1 MAEFDMDAYL
11 RRRPFN
17 PNSTDRLQ
25 GLEEASQAKIKA
37 LTQYSQERQA
47 QNLANKDSWSNKVGI
62 DSNSFEGKA
71 INLAASL
78 VSGASRDLGNVVAL
92 TPNALAYGDEAML
105 SQAHFDAGTRLSQGV
120 ATPEDMTLL
129 NSKLAP
135 VSQRDHPLVRE
146 QAQRMADANPDAPT
160 VLDVLTRTGALRA
173 GAKAVVEKFD
183 NKQIVHQGNREKLT
197 TALTDGFT
205 PAWDQTKDGWESLK
219 KGEDGKGLSDIV
231 QGLGSLLYT
240 AGEAAIN
247 HPSASAEYV
256 FENLPQLAV
265 GLLGKAGK
273 ATMSASNAGY
283 GADLYRQGIAN
294 YQKENDGAFPP
305 EDVRQKMAA
314 NAAGAVLMEQAG
326 DVVGLG
332 LMKAGGKAGT
342 DAVRTGFKESLK
354 NTTRATMGGVASES
368 VTEGVQTHL
377 EGEATLKAA
386 SAKDIYVGATIGGIA
401 GGGLSGGGRAVAELV
416 GATPEK
422 AAKRAEDQAA
432 TETFIEH
439 AKTNNADFYLD
450 EKSKDYN
457 PPKGVAVLFANSQA
471 ADTTPETKQQN
482 VERAHDIIAGLESKR
497 QDLQNQLDQ
506 MTPEGIQARIDGYKE
521 RLDTAPPELASRI
534 QDTVNNLQEGLT
546 NFDPKSIDQ
555 KEVKSLKTQLA
566 SLDRQIGE
574 STKLRDEMAVL
585 NAPKEAD
592 IEAAVETADKVV
604 DTSTPE
610 IDGAAKGAVAHV
622 VSLAMSHPDSFSD
635 DHLNR
640 LVSNQSNGLSAQ
652 QRTYLRSVSE
662 SRIAD
667 NAMKT
672 LGIVENEVMKG
683 DPSKNQLGIADYK
696 QRMDAAV
703 KSRDEEK
710 AATALHMLSK
720 FADAH
725 QQKLDTFLPLFNK
738 VGKRGSF
745 NVVPTKQGWQLAPTQ
760 DVSLAGQQANRKL
773 GGLTISAKSSKL
785 IGNLRAESGALNASR
800 AQLKAVYDLRFTPQK
815 QQTPVPPVAQTTL
828 NQSGSSEA
836 VNSVNPSTAQAAP
849 EQTAV
854 EPVVIESNTASNQ
867 FNVDSTVDSQAPST
881 KARKPRQ
888 RIEPKDYQNIVGAL
902 LQVTGG
908 EGISSKVARDLLG
921 DKTKELKS
929 IRPAVRANGWQDVG
943 QLIEYLREA
952 GYTQLNTEADLVAML
967 QDHMN
972 GIPGRTAA
980 QVEEEA
986 ALSEER
992 KAKEEERSF
1001 RKAVNQEAKEKGIKT
1016 ARGKRTIEQVLAD
1029 LQHWEEQR
1037 SAMEAAEEREAIL
1050 AEAAFAEAV
1059 AAGLTEAEAMQQLAD
1074 IVGYTQEEIENA
1086 DHTESRK
1093 TEEVSTQV
1101 SQGEAQADR
1110 GGREDD
1116 RQAEAGENA
1125 DRESGKLSVFQEVA
1139 DTAGK
1144 KFSEV
1149 FKSIN
1154 LIAHN
1159 LVQKAGKEG
1168 STQRPLVAARDF
1180 LSGWLDGSID
1190 DKALA
1195 TFIGAEPIGV
1205 QQTFLNHFKVTAKQ
1219 WLPVI
1224 TKNLVQG
1231 QVVVGKE
1238 YKKAIKNANQIRDPK
1253 ARKDELARIEKDFE
1267 GKKPG
1272 QIQFNPDL
1280 KYTNPIQYLISL
1292 DENDKANTEENI
1304 KTAIAAAAFMY
1315 VAENAKAPQMSSP
1328 ESVKAMF
1335 GLGEYDTIG
1344 DKLLN
1349 TVAPLGNP
1357 EKTVIIS
1364 MGQRVTQALG
1374 LAAKNEATQDF
1385 LARLEADLGAH
1396 VMKLLVDQ
1404 KVMQRTVVP
1413 RTVISDGLKHLEKHD
1428 ASKQGS
1434 MAFLRMVRSPGKK
1447 LKDRKLN
1454 PVAEAIS
1461 SNAVGTK
1468 GILGKLF
1475 GVEAQVKEPSWEP
1488 IKVSQT
1494 TTANTDQ
1501 AIPDELKKIV
1511 VHENSVANYVRE
1523 DVWTLLQG
1531 LGEEAFLE
1539 MAGYIEIDESAMH
1552 KFSIQSVEVSNEAL
1566 IRELSAAVS
1575 YFSSLENSVDE
1586 GGSPLKLKQPLYLAH
1601 SIWKQQR
1608 VGIDGV
1614 INPQSSK
1621 IHRWMLTRKD
1631 WKTDVSSTDL
1641 DSFMLRVAEGLGVKT
1656 DKQDNSRSLT
1666 AAKELFNTESK
1677 DSNTQKR
1684 AVILQAAVDALIASR
1699 QPGAEMSAA
1708 QQKAIV
1714 VGVKAG
1720 GEKMHSMDALIAMAN
1735 YQEAKTNSEGKS
1747 FTFEVQMMGEVDGV
1761 TNGPM
1766 LSHLALGAAAD
1777 ATTLLNR
1784 LNKGGFFQE
1793 GSGFQNYNV
1802 WRGTGTNTD
1811 LYESTISAVIANI
1824 TKQTDKM
1831 ATFAWIEKITGTL
1844 YNKDTQKVE
1853 KAGRNIIKK
1862 PLTAML
1868 FGSSVKGAVASMFRE
1883 FIDTSYAGFEKI
1895 AKMEEKNPGDRQKE
1909 LNAYADN
1916 LNDLLQEA
1924 EILTEPIPYNSVEE
1938 FLANFEFSESQEKAL
1953 EEVFNK
1959 NLGEA
1964 VKKTMKREFSAF
1976 LDIRDTINT
1985 TANATFSLYDAA
1997 YQGIRQNVIK
2007 ELIASGAIKA
2017 GSKKIDGKMVENA
2030 GDALHDLTADQ
2041 EKLIE
2046 DRIAKLNPEVL
2057 TYMAKQSQNSEGAG
2071 LHISKSSRKLSQ
2083 EGMYQNTSRF
2093 GTALPDTVDEK
2104 GNTTAGGFQ
2113 LANAAYQRIR
2123 EMPGVAMVPMMIH
2136 SLDSAI
2142 SHMAL
2147 MGRQVLNVHDAHGTG
2162 LKGFIETAHALN
2174 KATWKAVL
2182 HYSPAAEMRDAFKNT
2197 LMGMDTLLQSKE
2209 NTEAVIQELRNR
2221 LTKMANDQAEGIDG
2235 EKVPM
2240 PLHQVL
2246 ISVAGDMY
2254 NTSYKSDKTKYETMA
2269 QLQYVDQYA
2278 LEGGQ
2283 YEVTDADR
2291 AEAQALLGGMG
2302 KNTVPHSVWNA
2313 IDRINEVV
2321 LGVKT
2326 NTANSPYGEL
2336 GKSSV
2341 DSDMDLVH
2349 VFEDQPL
2356 QKPGDVAKLIMGKL
2370 SRANQVVLR
2379 KAMKLVGDGFP
2390 IQMISSRT
2398 QDGAMGKQFNARGW
2412 FAYNGEKHAVYVLSP
2427 EFKASGLTPDL
2438 LVHELLHAA
2447 LAKTINHPNTKEAKE
2462 LVKSLESLVGKV
2474 QEHLDANP
2482 ELKAKYGFKLDVHEL
2497 VSWGMSD
2504 AGFQQ
2509 DVLAQV
2515 PMTKAKVTHK
2525 AMSVMMAFIKA
2536 VSKFIGLPMT
2546 VKNAEGQLVDNG
2558 LASLI
2563 QDVAGLFEQAQNPE
2577 NGKAA
2582 EAQSFAM
2589 EAIQNLSTVEVY
2601 EALDDQT
2608 ISLTFDEHLRGLLS
2622 GIVTKLHGPF
2632 GTFKAL
2638 VESKQ
2643 ASTPKELWDQAKD
2656 KGAAPFGS
2664 AALAA
2669 GIPMNDQVA
2678 FVLEQVEAS
2687 VQGALEA
2694 NTGTAHDVYVE
2705 LNKLYQE
2712 AKAKLE
2718 NSTSLSPALR
2728 DFLFKMDMGQGGR
2741 SRHLA
2746 RFAALGLAHPEVN
2759 AALKM
2764 GTDRSPLATSG
2775 SFAHRL
2781 ESLFQKVLEWFNG
2794 KLTHTFA
2801 GQAADEKLN
2810 ALVKQLVEIEAKRKE
2825 PMLQKASV
2833 LDFVENSMKQG
2844 AANLKSKVEKA
2855 SQSKWVRDRK
2865 NSIVRTA
2872 GAVVSTVA
2880 GDRVEA
2886 VMNHIQEVR
2895 DRQMNKGFGLAM
2907 GMVNE
2912 IRGMND
2918 GNKMFHRL
2926 IREAKLREGIRE
2938 DLITHTGNVSLES
2951 FANKGKD
2958 LAQEDKHAIT
2968 AGLLR
2973 TDISALL
2980 AHHSMEEVSALLSSP
2995 AALSQEIKRLEGQL
3009 APFRKARGFYERYA
3023 KNLAYKMVKGQV
3035 KGHHLLM
3042 NASNIAHLFGTGNES
3057 YVTASDAAAA
3067 TPIID
3072 QLVSLYA
3079 FQYTEDKHK
3088 DALGR
3093 LLASE
3098 GARTDG
3104 NGVEMVLKLHKSLQ
3118 EQSKERLFEGSEA
3131 LMMKGY
3137 VPEIYDPKK
3146 EVVVATEKEGAKLE
3160 AQGYIKGKRVS
3171 SDPLD
3176 PDKNTERFVYKRDGG
3191 GLRPW
3196 LSAIFSYTG
3205 ETAKGSRSKTD
3216 NVQNLNEWKANKQDI
3231 RRMTTN
3237 KRAAIQREFRYD
3249 PNYDP
3254 SKVEENYAAPI
3265 LNPQGEV
3272 TDYRY
3277 LMQEENKDDL
3287 LNRDSRFDKVLG
3299 FFAGNIYDKE
3309 STKESNRKAVEALR
3323 EQYLADFA
3331 TRSVSYRQV
3340 GPDSEDMELQ
3350 DIYRMLPEDTKQAI
3364 KEIWGTEY
3372 MMVRS
3377 DLMDINFGYR
3387 KTSVTDAFHK
3397 ERKNA
3402 LDAMFVGLMTHVMG
3416 EKAEYNLRRAED
3428 IWQEIVAEAKEILV
3442 IKNLSTLL
3450 GNIGSNISLLYWHG
3464 VPIRDM
3470 ARYHRIAL
3478 KGVSNYRQDS
3488 AALIELETQ
3497 LAAGYIKSSRQE
3509 MEREIIRLKDALEHN
3524 PVKELIDAGLMPSI
3538 VEDVSPDDDMY
3549 SYKSRLV
3556 HYVDDHSSKLNKH
3569 VLSAA
3574 KTVYMAKDT
3583 QMYKALRHA
3592 TQLSDF
3598 VARYALY
3605 AHKMSRKDNP
3615 MSKDEAL
3622 QLASDSFV
3630 NYDLPSHR
3638 KLQYMNDMG
3647 FVMFT
3652 KYYLRIQKV
3661 IAHLYA
3667 ENPGRAL
3674 ALLVTDHFFSSAPML
3689 TDSGFTHKLGNNPF
3703 SLGALEY
3710 PGVLD
3715 ELATIK
3721 LVK

>member
-1 MAEFDMDAYL
+1 MAGFDLDTYFKNRTGGLGADKIQAL
-11 RRRPFN
+11 R
-17 PNSTDRLQ
+17 
-25 GLEEASQAKIKA
+25 EASQKKTES
-37 LTQYSQERQA
+37 LQEYA
-47 QNLANKDSWSNKVGI
+47 QQKVSDNAANKGSWLSQSDFTTDSI
-62 DSNSFEGKA
+62 QGKA

-78 VSGASRDLGNVVAL
+78 VSGTARVGGQLASLPANLGAVSDELSLDDGDHQAYNRYL
-92 TPNALAYGDEAML
+92 TGK
-105 SQAHFDAGTRLSQGV
+105 
-120 ATPEDMTLL
+120 ATADDMARL
-129 NSKLAP
+129 NSKKAMYAANDRP
-135 VSQRDHPLVRE
+135 EDKARA
-146 QAQRMADANPDAPT
+146 QAQADASPDAPT
-160 VLDVLTRTGALRA
+160 VMQMFNRAQTLREIGQDVT
-173 GAKAVVEKFD
+173 KKF
-183 NKQIVHQGNREKLT
+183 NLEHLVSNERRQGLQKDLEGN
-197 TALTDGFT
+197 FQSN
-205 PAWDQTKDGWESLK
+205 WDQAKQGWESLK
-219 KGEDGKGLSDIV
+219 KGEDGQGWMDIASGV
-231 QGLGSLLYT
+231 GKLIYN
-240 AGEAAIN
+240 AGEAAVRN
-247 HPSASAEYV
+247 PGAASEYIV
-256 FENLPQLAV
+256 ENLPQLAV
-265 GLLGKAGK
+265 GLVGKAGK
-273 ATMSASNAGY
+273 VALTSSNVGY
-283 GADLYRQGIAN
+283 GADLYQQGIENYRKAN
-294 YQKENDGAFPP
+294 NGQLPSAE
-305 EDVRQKMAA
+305 ERQHMAI
-314 NAAGAVLMEQAG
+314 NAAGAILAEQAG
-326 DVVGLG
+326 DMLSLG
-332 LMKAGGKAGT
+332 LMKTAGKAGA
-342 DAVRTGFKESLK
+342 DSLRTGFKESIKNSLK
-354 NTTRATMGGVASES
+354 ATTEGAVGEA
-368 VTEGVQTHL
+368 VTEGAQTYM
-377 EGEATLKAA
+377 EGEATGKPA

-401 GGGLSGGGRAVAELV
+401 GAGLSGGGRAVAELA

-457 PPKGVAVLFANSQA
+457 PAKGVAVLFSNSQA
-471 ADTTPETKQQN
+471 ADTTPEAKQQN

-506 MTPEGIQARIDGYKE
+506 MTPEGIQARIDGYKA

-534 QDTVNNLQEGLT
+534 QGTVDMLQEELT
-546 NFDPKSIDQ
+546 NFDPKSVDQ
-555 KEVKSLKTQLA
+555 KAVKSLTAQLG

-574 STKLRDEMAVL
+574 STKLRDELEVF
-585 NAPKEAD
+585 NSPKEAD
-592 IEAAVETADKVV
+592 IEAAVETADKAV
-604 DTSTPE
+604 DVSTPE
-610 IDGAAKGAVAHV
+610 SDDAAKGAVAHV
-622 VSLAMSHPDSFSD
+622 VSLAMNHPDSFSD

-662 SRIAD
+662 SRIAE

-696 QRMDAAV
+696 QRMAAAI

-710 AATALHMLSK
+710 AATALHMLGK

-738 VGKRGSF
+738 AGKRGSF
-745 NVVPTKQGWQLAPTQ
+745 NVVPTKQGWQLADTQ

-773 GGLTISAKSSKL
+773 GGLTISAKTSKL
-785 IGNLRAESGALNASR
+785 IGKLQAESAALNASR

-815 QQTPVPPVAQTTL
+815 QQQASVPPVAQTAV
-828 NQSGSSEA
+828 NQVSSTEG
-836 VNSVNPSTAQAAP
+836 VNSVNPSKAQAAP

-854 EPVVIESNTASNQ
+854 EPVVSESNTASNQ
-867 FNVDSTVDSQAPST
+867 STVDSIVDSQAAS
-881 KARKPRQ
+881 
-888 RIEPKDYQNIVGAL
+888 
-902 LQVTGG
+902 
-908 EGISSKVARDLLG
+908 
-921 DKTKELKS
+921 
-929 IRPAVRANGWQDVG
+929 
-943 QLIEYLREA
+943 
-952 GYTQLNTEADLVAML
+952 TEA
-967 QDHMN
+967 
-972 GIPGRTAA
+972 
-980 QVEEEA
+980 
-986 ALSEER
+986 
-992 KAKEEERSF
+992 
-1001 RKAVNQEAKEKGIKT
+1001 KT
-1016 ARGKRTIEQVLAD
+1016 E
-1029 LQHWEEQR
+1029 
-1037 SAMEAAEEREAIL
+1037 
-1050 AEAAFAEAV
+1050 
-1059 AAGLTEAEAMQQLAD
+1059 EAEAP
-1074 IVGYTQEEIENA
+1074 
-1086 DHTESRK
+1086 
-1093 TEEVSTQV
+1093 VS
-1101 SQGEAQADR
+1101 
-1110 GGREDD
+1110 
-1116 RQAEAGENA
+1116 
-1125 DRESGKLSVFQEVA
+1125 RESGKLSVFKEVA
-1139 DTAGK
+1139 ETAGK

-1154 LIAHN
+1154 LVAHN
-1159 LVQKAGKEG
+1159 LVQKPGKEG
-1168 STQRPLVAARDF
+1168 GTQRPLVAAKDF

-1190 DKALA
+1190 GKALA
-1195 TFIGAEPIGV
+1195 TFIGAGPIGV
-1205 QQTFLNHFKVTAKQ
+1205 QQTFLDHFKATAKQ

-1231 QVVVGKE
+1231 QVVAGKE
-1238 YKKAIKNANQIRDPK
+1238 YKKAIKEANQIRDPK
-1253 ARKDELARIEKDFE
+1253 ARKVELARIEKEFE

-1272 QIQFNPDL
+1272 QVTFNPEL
-1280 KYTNPIQYLISL
+1280 QYTNPIQYLISL
-1292 DENDKANTEENI
+1292 DENGKANTEENI

-1335 GLGEYDTIG
+1335 GLGEYDIIG

-1349 TVAPLGNP
+1349 TVIPLGSP

-1364 MGQRVTQALG
+1364 MGQRAVQALG
-1374 LAAKNEATQDF
+1374 LAAKKEATQDF

-1404 KVMQRTVVP
+1404 GVMQRTVVP

-1461 SNAVGTK
+1461 AKAVGTK

-1501 AIPDELKKIV
+1501 AVPDELKKV
-1511 VHENSVANYVRE
+1511 VAHENSVANYVRE

-1539 MAGYIEIDESAMH
+1539 MAGYTEIDESTMH
-1552 KFSIQSVEVSNEAL
+1552 KFSIQSAEVSNEAL

-1575 YFSSLENSVDE
+1575 YFSSLENSVEE
-1586 GGSPLKLKQPLYLAH
+1586 GGSTLKLKQPLYLAH

-1621 IHRWMLTRKD
+1621 IHRWMLTRED
-1631 WKTDVSSTDL
+1631 WKTEVSSSDL

-1666 AAKELFNTESK
+1666 TAKDLFNTESK
-1677 DSNTQKR
+1677 DPNTQKR

-1708 QQKAIV
+1708 QQQAIV
-1714 VGVKAG
+1714 AGVKAG

-1735 YQEAKTNSEGKS
+1735 YQEAKANSEGKS

-1766 LSHLALGAAAD
+1766 LSHLSLGAASD
-1777 ATTLLNR
+1777 ASALLNR

-1793 GSGFQNYNV
+1793 GSGFTNYNV

-1831 ATFAWIEKITGTL
+1831 AAFGRIEKITGTL
-1844 YNKDTQKVE
+1844 YNERTQKVE

-1895 AKMEEKNPGDRQKE
+1895 AKMKEEKAGDRQKD
-1909 LNAYADN
+1909 LNAYVDN
-1916 LNDLLQEA
+1916 LNALLKEA
-1924 EILTEPIPYNSVEE
+1924 ETLTEPVPYNSVEE
-1938 FLANFEFSESQEKAL
+1938 FLVNFEFSDSQEKAL
-1953 EEVFNK
+1953 EEVFNR

-1964 VKKTMKREFSAF
+1964 VKKTMKDEFSAF
-1976 LDIRDTINT
+1976 LAIRDTINT

-2007 ELIASGAIKA
+2007 ELIASGDIKA
-2017 GSKKIDGKMVENA
+2017 GSKTVNGKLKENA

-2057 TYMAKQSQNSEGAG
+2057 TYMAKLSKNSEGAG

-2093 GTALPDTVDEK
+2093 GTALPDTVDEN

-2123 EMPGVAMVPMMIH
+2123 EMPGVAMVPMMVH

-2142 SHMAL
+2142 SHLAL

-2182 HYSPAAEMRDAFKNT
+2182 HYSPAAEMRDSFKNT

-2221 LTKMANDQAEGIDG
+2221 LTKMANDQAEWIDG

-2246 ISVAGDMY
+2246 TAVASDMY
-2254 NTSYKSDKTKYETMA
+2254 NTAYKSDKTKYETMA

-2291 AEAQALLGGMG
+2291 AEAQALLDGMG
-2302 KNTVPHSVWNA
+2302 KNTVPRSVWNA

-2326 NTANSPYGEL
+2326 DTANSPYGEL
-2336 GKSSV
+2336 GKSSIA
-2341 DSDMDLVH
+2341 SDMDLVH

-2356 QKPGDVAKLIMGKL
+2356 QKSGDIAKLIMDKL
-2370 SRANQVVLR
+2370 SPANRVVLR
-2379 KAMKLVGDGFP
+2379 KAMKLVGPDFP
-2390 IQMISSRT
+2390 IQMLSSRT

-2412 FAYNGEKHAVYVLSP
+2412 FAYNGEKEAVYVLSP

-2474 QEHLDANP
+2474 QAHLDANP

-2509 DVLAQV
+2509 DVLTQV
-2515 PMTKAKVTHK
+2515 PMTKATVANK
-2525 AMSVMMAFIKA
+2525 AMSAMMAFIKA

-2546 VKNAEGQLVDNG
+2546 VKNAEGQVVDNG

-2577 NGKAA
+2577 NGKAT

-2608 ISLTFDEHLRGLLS
+2608 ISPTFDEHLRGLLS

-2643 ASTPKELWDQAKD
+2643 ASTPKELWDQAKG

-2669 GIPMNDQVA
+2669 SIPMNDQVA

-2687 VQGALEA
+2687 VHGALSA
-2694 NTGTAHDVYVE
+2694 NTGAAHDVYVE

-2712 AKAKLE
+2712 ARTKLE
-2718 NSTSLSPALR
+2718 NSTTLSPALR
-2728 DFLFKMDMGQGGR
+2728 DFLFKMESGAGNR

-2844 AANLKSKVEKA
+2844 AANLKGKVEKA

-2951 FANKGKD
+2951 FANQGKD
-2958 LAQEDKHAIT
+2958 LTQEDKHAIT

-2980 AHHSMEEVSALLSSP
+2980 AHHSMDEVAALLSSP

-3009 APFRKARGFYERYA
+3009 APYRKARGFYERYA

-3057 YVTASDAAAA
+3057 YVTTADAAAT

-3079 FQYTEDKHK
+3079 FQYTKDKHK
-3088 DALGR
+3088 NALSK

-3146 EVVVATEKEGAKLE
+3146 EVVVATEKEGVKLE
-3160 AQGYIKGKRVS
+3160 AQGYIKGNRVS
-3171 SDPLD
+3171 ADPLD
-3176 PDKNTERFVYKRDGG
+3176 PDKSTERFVYKRDGG

-3231 RRMTTN
+3231 RRMTAN

-3287 LNRDSRFDKVLG
+3287 LKRDNRFDKVLG

-3331 TRSVSYRQV
+3331 TRSVSYRKV

-3402 LDAMFVGLMTHVMG
+3402 VDAWFVGLMTHVMG

-3464 VPIRDM
+3464 VPIKDM

-3497 LAAGYIKSSRQE
+3497 LAAGYIKNSRQE

-3569 VLSAA
+3569 VLGAA

-3605 AHKMSRKDNP
+3605 AHKMSRKDNS